1 MGYELPPIFRDSSPI
16 GNNPGS
22 SSGYQ
27 LPSIFQET
35 QQPGWMPSTDY
46 TRGGTYIVDV
56 PYVSPE
62 NYQLP
67 KVFTDPIDYSPQ
79 VTNIANNMKT
89 QVEGIQSQVQNM
101 KLVLPDSYKQQ
112 IQSGIEYAK
121 IPTTEKQM
129 TLVKPEITNIK
140 QSTIQYVNA
149 PTTLSKIEL
158 SDSVKDWARESIQE
172 TIS

>member
-27 LPSIFQET
+27 LPSAFRET
-35 QQPGWMPSTDY
+35 QQPGWMPSIDY

-62 NYQLP
+62 NYKLP
-67 KVFTDPIDYSPQ
+67 AVFTDPIDYSPH
-79 VTNIANNMKT
+79 VVNIANNMKT
-89 QVEGIQSQVQNM
+89 QVQGIQSQVQNM

-121 IPTTEKQM
+121 IPTTEKRM

-140 QSTIQYVNA
+140 QSTIQYVNM
-149 PTTLSKIEL
+149 PTTLSKMEL
-158 SDSVKDWARESIQE
+158 SDSVKDWAR
-172 TIS
+172 

>member
-27 LPSIFQET
+27 LPPIFQET

-67 KVFTDPIDYSPQ
+67 KVFTDPI
-79 VTNIANNMKT
+79 
-89 QVEGIQSQVQNM
+89 
-101 KLVLPDSYKQQ
+101 
-112 IQSGIEYAK
+112 
-121 IPTTEKQM
+121 
-129 TLVKPEITNIK
+129 
-140 QSTIQYVNA
+140 
-149 PTTLSKIEL
+149 LSLIH
-158 SDSVKDWARESIQE
+158 I
-172 TIS
+172 